1 MNHEQLIDHFDK
13 TYSDKGSAET
23 DPQYLSDPDAAREYG
38 YLRMAVEGV
47 QEAGLYE
54 QVESVKNRWMAQKA
68 MSTASTAPAGA
79 VIRNISRI
87 AMRVAACIL
96 ILAGGSAIYKYMS
109 TSANHIYSEFSQP
122 YELNTSRGAVAP
134 DEMDEAY
141 RNKNWTAVT
150 ELFNKKKDKNN
161 KTYFLAGMAA
171 LESRHYDDA
180 IGMFQQVIAANTQSG
195 GDYFEDE
202 AEFYLAMSWLAR
214 NEVKEAMPLLDK
226 IRADK
231 NHLYHDVVERM
242 STLDLRIAQ
251 YKELK

>member
-1 MNHEQLIDHFDK
+1 MKHEQLVDQFDK
-13 TYSDKGSAET
+13 TFSDKGSGEP
-23 DPQYLSDPDAAREYG
+23 DPLFLSDAEAAREWN

-47 QEAGLYE
+47 QETGLYE
-54 QVESVKNRWMAQKA
+54 QIESVRTQWMAQQA
-68 MSTASTAPAGA
+68 MASSPASSGA

-96 ILAGGSAIYKYMS
+96 ILAGGTAVYKYMS
-109 TSANHIYSEFSQP
+109 TSASHIYSEYTLP
-122 YELNTSRGAVAP
+122 YDLNTSRGVAAR

-171 LESRHYDDA
+171 LESKRYDDA

-231 NHLYHDVVERM
+231 NHLYHDVVVRM

>member
-1 MNHEQLIDHFDK
+1 MSMKHEQLVDQFDK
-13 TYSDKGSAET
+13 TFSDKGSGEP
-23 DPQYLSDPDAAREYG
+23 DPLFLSDAEATREWS

-47 QEAGLYE
+47 QETGLYE
-54 QVESVKNRWMAQKA
+54 QIESVKTQWLVQR
-68 MSTASTAPAGA
+68 ASAAEPSGA

-87 AMRVAACIL
+87 TMRAAACVL
-96 ILAGGSAIYKYMS
+96 ILAGGTAVYKYMS
-109 TSANHIYSEFSQP
+109 TSANHIYSEYTQP
-122 YELNTSRGAVAP
+122 YDLNTSRGATP
-134 DEMDEAY
+134 QDEMDEAY

-150 ELFNKKKDKNN
+150 GLFNKKKDKSN
-161 KTYFLAGMAA
+161 KTYFLSGMAA
-171 LESRHYDDA
+171 LESRRYDDA

-231 NHLYHDVVERM
+231 NHLYHDVVVRM

>member
-1 MNHEQLIDHFDK
+1 MNHEQLVDHFDK
-13 TYSDKGSAET
+13 TFADKGSAET
-23 DPQYLSDPDAAREYG
+23 DPQFLLDPETARDYD

-47 QEAGLYE
+47 QETGLYE
-54 QVESVKNRWMAQKA
+54 QVESVRAQWMAQRA
-68 MSTASTAPAGA
+68 MVGAPPARSGG
-79 VIRNISRI
+79 VFHLMSRI
-87 AMRVAACIL
+87 AIRAAACIL
-96 ILAGGSAIYKYMS
+96 ILTGGTAVYKYMS
-109 TSANHIYSEFSQP
+109 TSAGHIYSEYTQP
-122 YELNTSRGAVAP
+122 YDLNTSRGAAVR

-141 RNKNWTAVT
+141 GNKNWTAVT
-150 ELFNKKKDKNN
+150 ELFKKKKDKNN

-171 LESRHYDDA
+171 LESNRYDDA
-180 IGMFQQVIAANTQSG
+180 IGLFQQVIAANTQSG

-231 NHLYHDVVERM
+231 NHLYHDVVMRM

>member
-1 MNHEQLIDHFDK
+1 MKHEQLVDQFDK
-13 TYSDKGSAET
+13 TFSDKGSGEP
-23 DPQYLSDPDAAREYG
+23 DPVFLSDAEATREWN

-47 QEAGLYE
+47 QETGLYE
-54 QVESVKNRWMAQKA
+54 QIESVKTQWMARQA
-68 MSTASTAPAGA
+68 MASSPASSGA

-96 ILAGGSAIYKYMS
+96 ILAGGTAVYKYMS
-109 TSANHIYSEFSQP
+109 TSASHIYSEYTQP
-122 YELNTSRGAVAP
+122 YDLNTSRGVAAR

-171 LESRHYDDA
+171 LESKNYDDA

-214 NEVKEAMPLLDK
+214 NEVNEAMPLLDK

-231 NHLYHDVVERM
+231 NHLYHDVVVRM

>member
-1 MNHEQLIDHFDK
+1 MKHEQLVDQFDK
-13 TYSDKGSAET
+13 TFSDKGSGEP
-23 DPQYLSDPDAAREYG
+23 DPLFLSDAEATREWS

-47 QEAGLYE
+47 QETGLFE
-54 QVESVKNRWMAQKA
+54 QIESVKTQWMAQQA
-68 MSTASTAPAGA
+68 MASSPASSGA

-96 ILAGGSAIYKYMS
+96 ILAGGTAVYKYMS
-109 TSANHIYSEFSQP
+109 TSASHIYSEYAQP
-122 YELNTSRGAVAP
+122 YDLNTSRGVAVR

-171 LESRHYDDA
+171 LESKRYDDA

-231 NHLYHDVVERM
+231 NHLYHDVVVRM

>member
-1 MNHEQLIDHFDK
+1 MNYEQLIDHFDK
-13 TYSDKGSAET
+13 TFSDKGSAEA
-23 DPQYLSDPDAAREYG
+23 DPQIQSDPETAREFN
-38 YLRMAVEGV
+38 YLRMAVDGIE
-47 QEAGLYE
+47 EAALYE
-54 QVESVKNRWMAQKA
+54 QIESVKLQWKAQQA
-68 MSTASTAPAGA
+68 MVAASPAPSGA
-79 VIRNISRI
+79 VILRLSRI
-87 AMRVAACIL
+87 AMRVAACVL
-96 ILAGGSAIYKYMS
+96 VLAGGAVVYKYMS
-109 TSANHIYSEFSQP
+109 TSAGHIYSEYSQP
-122 YELNTSRGAVAP
+122 YDLNTSRGVAAQ

-150 ELFNKKKDKNN
+150 ELFKKRKDKTN

-171 LESRHYDDA
+171 LESKNYDDA

-195 GDYFEDE
+195 SDYFEDE

-231 NHLYHDVVERM
+231 NHLYHDVVVRM